1 MVDMSEINEEIVARV
16 ARLARI
22 AFSEDDVRV
31 ATRDVEQVL
40 NLVDTLQ
47 AADTDGVAPTSQVTG
62 LQDVLRE
69 DVVKKSKVSPGDLLA
84 RAPRHENGYI
94 VVERVLE

>member
-1 MVDMSEINEEIVARV
+1 MSEVNEEIVARV

-22 AFSEDDVRV
+22 AFSEADTQETTQGVGRV
-31 ATRDVEQVL
+31 L
-40 NLVDTLQ
+40 HLVDALQ

-69 DVVKKSKVSPGDLLA
+69 DVVKKSEVSPEKLLE
-84 RAPRHENGYI
+84 RASRHENGYI
-94 VVERVLE
+94 VVKRVLG

>member
-1 MVDMSEINEEIVARV
+1 MSEVNEEIVARV

-22 AFSEDDVRV
+22 AFSEADAQTTTQGVGRV
-31 ATRDVEQVL
+31 L
-40 NLVDTLQ
+40 HLVDALQ
-47 AADTDGVAPTSQVTG
+47 AVDTEGVVPTSQVTG

-69 DVVKKSKVSPGDLLA
+69 DVVKKSGVSPEKLLE

-94 VVERVLE
+94 VVKRVLG

>member
-1 MVDMSEINEEIVARV
+1 MSEVNEEIVARV

-22 AFSEDDVRV
+22 AFSEADPQETTQGVGRV
-31 ATRDVEQVL
+31 L
-40 NLVDTLQ
+40 HLVDALQ

-69 DVVKKSKVSPGDLLA
+69 DVVKKSEVSPEKLLE
-84 RAPRHENGYI
+84 RAPRHENSYI
-94 VVERVLE
+94 VVKRVLG

>member
-1 MVDMSEINEEIVARV
+1 MSEVNEEIVARV

-22 AFSEDDVRV
+22 AFSEADTQETTQGVGRV
-31 ATRDVEQVL
+31 L
-40 NLVDTLQ
+40 HLVDALQ
-47 AADTDGVAPTSQVTG
+47 AADTDGVAPTSQVTS

-69 DVVKKSKVSPGDLLA
+69 DVVKKSEVSPEKLLE

-94 VVERVLE
+94 VVKRVLG

>member
-1 MVDMSEINEEIVARV
+1 MSELNEEIVARV

-22 AFSEDDVRV
+22 AFSEGDAQATTQGVARV
-31 ATRDVEQVL
+31 L
-40 NLVDTLQ
+40 HLVDRLQ
-47 AADTDGVAPTSQVTG
+47 AVDTDGVEPTSQVTG

-69 DVVKKSKVSPGDLLA
+69 DVVRPSAVSPQVLLK

-94 VVERVLE
+94 VVKRVLG

>member
-1 MVDMSEINEEIVARV
+1 MSEVNEEIVAKV

-22 AFSEDDVRV
+22 AFSESDAQATTQDVGRV
-31 ATRDVEQVL
+31 L
-40 NLVDTLQ
+40 HLVDALQ
-47 AADTDGVAPTSQVTG
+47 AADTQGVAPTSQVTG

-69 DVVKKSKVSPGDLLA
+69 DVVVSSVVPPEKLLE

-94 VVERVLE
+94 VVKRVLG